1 MHAPTNIQTHAFL
14 RMRTENTTP
23 LHIELLRN
31 RQGHGHGMH
40 RAHAQ
45 PSPQQQASLGLT
57 SSFDTAGLIR
67 ECYLVAPLGLTVLP
81 LLSPASSYLCILPL
95 R

>member
-1 MHAPTNIQTHAFL
+1 MHIYIQIYAFL

-40 RAHAQ
+40 RVHAQ
-45 PSPQQQASLGLT
+45 PSPQQASLGLT
-57 SSFDTAGLIR
+57 SGFDTAGLIR
-67 ECYLVAPLGLTVLP
+67 EC
-81 LLSPASSYLCILPL
+81 
-95 R
+95 